1 MIRSSI
7 PPALALLMLLI
18 AGSAAAQAV
27 HPTEQSYGPYARPA
41 AGYEPAM
48 AVSRNAVLLA
58 WSEFVEVGRPPQIR
72 FGLLD
77 FHGRLVS
84 AITTLDTESGAT
96 SPVVTTDGT
105 SFRVTYLEGA
115 QLLAVD
121 VDSRGTVTVAPRRW
135 PNADDGTPVMRW
147 EPPHEVCGI
156 ARPCGLYAF
165 WTLHWSFAGR
175 SGSYLDLRREDVG
188 PAVAGGSA
196 NHFALAWNTAEGVRY
211 LDSPVGT
218 QPAAAALIPASVLVW
233 ERPAVDC
240 DDTHCLFAFATP
252 ARQIYAVL
260 IDSAQPYIQVPVAI
274 ETASR
279 VESPQVHLLQ
289 QGRFL
294 VSYVSAADDPAHRF
308 AGRIVTT
315 AALPRR
321 RAVR

>member
-77 FHGRLVS
+77 SHGRLVS

-121 VDSRGTVTVAPRRW
+121 GT
-135 PNADDGTPVMRW
+135 
-147 EPPHEVCGI
+147 
-156 ARPCGLYAF
+156 YASMYRKQ
-165 WTLHWSFAGR
+165 L
-175 SGSYLDLRREDVG
+175 LEEELE
-188 PAVAGGSA
+188 
-196 NHFALAWNTAEGVRY
+196 
-211 LDSPVGT
+211 
-218 QPAAAALIPASVLVW
+218 AS
-233 ERPAVDC
+233 
-240 DDTHCLFAFATP
+240 
-252 ARQIYAVL
+252 
-260 IDSAQPYIQVPVAI
+260 
-274 ETASR
+274 
-279 VESPQVHLLQ
+279 
-289 QGRFL
+289 
-294 VSYVSAADDPAHRF
+294 
-308 AGRIVTT
+308 
-315 AALPRR
+315 
-321 RAVR
+321 